1 MSKERSSTGFRRLGT
16 VKPTDLDLPA
26 SRARALLLQ
35 ETWARLAGGA
45 VAQRTAGVVVRRGVL
60 EVRCLDRSWKGALV
74 ALLPRLARSLATE
87 CPELALVS
95 WRLTVHGEPGRAE
108 SAPVLS
114 LVDAKPV
121 VPAPDPPRP
130 RAEESALSSIEE
142 IRDRY
147 LAVRRPPRS

>member
-1 MSKERSSTGFRRLGT
+1 MSDERGSTGFRRLGT

-35 ETWARLAGGA
+35 ETWARLAGAA

-95 WRLTVHGEPGRAE
+95 WRLTVQGEPGHVE
-108 SAPVLS
+108 SAPILS
-114 LVDAKPV
+114 LVDARPI
-121 VPAPDPPRP
+121 VPAPDPPRVL
-130 RAEESALSSIEE
+130 AEESPTLRIEE

-147 LAVRRPPRS
+147 LEVRRPPRR